1 MLNSE
6 FCFLKTVNYPVVS
19 VNYSETQMT
28 QEKPATMQSKANKKM
43 PVFTCSCGAKILI
56 VPDLREMTKAI
67 KAHELEHRMLT
78 GKRMSEEAIAE
89 QIIMVLG
96 EHFRGSVA

>member
-1 MLNSE
+1 L
-6 FCFLKTVNYPVVS
+6 LALAIVKPK
-19 VNYSETQMT
+19 MT
-28 QEKPATMQSKANKKM
+28 QEKPVTMSSKANKKL
-43 PVFTCSCGAKILI
+43 PVFTCSCGAEILI

-78 GKRMSEEAIAE
+78 GKRMSEDAIAE

>member
-1 MLNSE
+1 L
-6 FCFLKTVNYPVVS
+6 LALAIVKPK
-19 VNYSETQMT
+19 MT
-28 QEKPATMQSKANKKM
+28 QEKPVTMSSKANKKL

-67 KAHELEHRMLT
+67 KAHELEHKMLT
-78 GKRMSEEAIAE
+78 CKRMSEDAITE
-89 QIIMVLG
+89 KIIMFLA